1 MPLVYVNTM
10 HDKQSAISAA
20 LCVSVSRGE
29 KVWEVF
35 GATERKAA
43 FPAGQ
48 EGN

>member
-1 MPLVYVNTM
+1 MTLVYVNTM
-10 HDKQSAISAA
+10 HNKQSEISTA
-20 LCVSVSRGE
+20 LCVSITGGG

-35 GATERKAA
+35 SATERKAA